1 MSDPIPTKKQKLNS
15 AEMDKENSSSHESS
29 RSSEGTFIGS
39 GSALA
44 AQSNNNSSDDE
55 LSTENEL
62 GSVEVTDFEE
72 GELDECSA
80 GGEEPGELTSD
91 ASTDGETLSTEPSCD
106 PDESSSSSSTYEDE
120 QENESSGSS
129 SSSSSSSGHESED
142 DDDLED
148 RVQFSD
154 LYYKRGACNLP
165 GRR

>member
-29 RSSEGTFIGS
+29 RSSEGAQKSEYSVRRRLALPARMKTRACLLHCIKMRLLGTFIGS

-80 GGEEPGELTSD
+80 GGEEPGELS
-91 ASTDGETLSTEPSCD
+91 
-106 PDESSSSSSTYEDE
+106 
-120 QENESSGSS
+120 
-129 SSSSSSSGHESED
+129 
-142 DDDLED
+142 
-148 RVQFSD
+148 
-154 LYYKRGACNLP
+154 K
-165 GRR
+165 